1 MTAHTLLP
9 LVVLLSLS
17 TPAVAEE
24 RRIGLGS
31 FERVRV
37 EGPYRVTIATG
48 ASPGATVR
56 GAGGLDGVELRAD
69 GGTLV
74 LRRAGGTDWAERR
87 ADAGTSSRI
96 PSARSPKCA
105 SGTSL

>member
-1 MTAHTLLP
+1 MSAVAHDATVAGMTAHTLLP

-56 GAGGLDGVELRAD
+56 GAGGLDGVELRAAAPAC
-69 GGTLV
+69 
-74 LRRAGGTDWAERR
+74 R
-87 ADAGTSSRI
+87 
-96 PSARSPKCA
+96 
-105 SGTSL
+105 